1 MPQHRCH
8 LCDQPIEDCPVP
20 VGAHLLCPPTAE
32 CRHELCQLL
41 AGDHD
46 NDYQRL
52 TCTNLTARK
61 ALT

>member
-8 LCDQPIEDCPVP
+8 LCDQPIDACPNP

-41 AGDHD
+41 AGDLD
-46 NDYQRL
+46 DYAPV
-52 TCTNLTARK
+52 TARK
-61 ALT
+61 AAS